1 MILKAIAISIPLRAR
16 KSTGFAFAIVKS
28 KRVIAEREA
37 IQKIHETMENLI
49 AKNKAKR
56 LKSTTFAN
64 VKLEG
69 RQLYGEQYGKE

>member
-1 MILKAIAISIPLRAR
+1 M
-16 KSTGFAFAIVKS
+16 
-28 KRVIAEREA
+28 IAEWEA
-37 IQKIHETMENLI
+37 IQKIHETMKTLI